1 MNAISNVSMRTIPGT
16 RTDISP
22 FKTITLLCGVGLF
35 VSLLFAAYG
44 LDMSVGFF

>member
-1 MNAISNVSMRTIPGT
+1 MNAISNVSMRAIPGT
-16 RTDISP
+16 HTDISA
-22 FKTITLLCGVGLF
+22 FKTIALFCGVGLF